1 VSHLVDT
8 NVLSEL
14 SRREPD
20 PSVLA
25 WAATVEGVWLSAVTV
40 EEVRFGLVWRPNAR
54 VLAWFDRFVREHAEV
69 LPITERVAVRAGL
82 LRGTLRARGEQRTQA
97 DMLIAATAL
106 AHGLVLVT
114 RNVRDFAS
122 TGVAVLDPFGEHP

>member
-14 SRREPD
+14 SRPEPD
-20 PSVLA
+20 PGVLA
-25 WAATVEGVWLSAVTV
+25 WAAAVEEVWLSAITV
-40 EEVRFGLVWRPNAR
+40 EEVRFGLAWRPNAR
-54 VLAWFDRFVREHAEV
+54 VLAWFERFVRDHAQV
-69 LPITERVAVRAGL
+69 LPVTDRVAAQAGM

-106 AHGLVLVT
+106 AHGLILVT
-114 RNVRDFAS
+114 RNVRDFAG
-122 TGVAVLDPFGEHP
+122 TGVAVLDPFR